1 MLASIPPEIE
11 QYVEHVVATGR
22 YESAEQV
29 IREAFRLLQEKDRQ
43 FESVRAD
50 IKAGFDQLERG
61 QEHVRLGRLKHSV
74 AGLVAHIRDLVCPE
88 VIRAMRGQKELGAL
102 EPLVLGHGSSLSTP
116 YSTGG
121 GR

>member
-61 QEHVRLGRLKHSV
+61 EGI
-74 AGLVAHIRDLVCPE
+74 GLDKEGLRNLFDDIQARDA
-88 VIRAMRGQKELGAL
+88 RALFQDKR
-102 EPLVLGHGSSLSTP
+102 
-116 YSTGG
+116 
-121 GR
+121 R